1 MRDFQIF
8 SDSACDLPE
17 QFITDYD
24 IKVIPFYV
32 SFEQDIYY
40 KENIDITKEAFYERL
55 EQEHGNVLT
64 SLPSVQEYMNEFRAS
79 IRKGL
84 DILCICLSQK
94 FSGSYQSAMNAKTI
108 LEEQHPEARIQI
120 IDSMQATAGQGL
132 LLLQAARMK
141 RQLYSI
147 EKVVEMLEFIKP
159 TARIMFTVD
168 TLEYLMKGRRIGKA
182 ITLAG
187 DMLDIKSLIQLKDGE
202 LIPYSKVLGRK
213 NSLER
218 LLSMTEEYFQ
228 QTGEQT
234 EDYDFCIANATTES
248 DALHLQSLL
257 ERYIDRKSDYPIF
270 SIGVTI
276 GTYTGPGGIG
286 ICFIKKYD
294 RVSREESK

>member
-8 SDSACDLPE
+8 SDSSCDLPE
-17 QFITDYD
+17 LLIAKHD

-40 KENIDITKEAFYERL
+40 KENVDITKDSFYERL
-55 EQEHGNVLT
+55 EKQNAIT

-79 IRKGL
+79 IRKGF

-108 LEEQHPEARIQI
+108 LEEQYPESHIYI
-120 IDSMQATAGQGL
+120 IDSIQATGGQGL
-132 LLLQAARMK
+132 LLLQAVDLK
-141 RQLYSI
+141 NKQYSI
-147 EKVVEMLEFIKP
+147 EKVVDKLEALKP

-168 TLEYLMKGRRIGKA
+168 TLEYLTKGRRIGKA

-187 DMLDIKSLIQLKDGE
+187 DMLDIKSLIQLKEGE
-202 LIPYSKVLGRK
+202 LIPYSKVRGRK

-218 LLSMTEEYFQ
+218 LISMTEEYFTE
-228 QTGEQT
+228 TGEAPQ
-234 EDYDFCIANATTES
+234 DYDFCIANATTMD
-248 DALHLQSLL
+248 DALYLQGLL
-257 ERYIDRKSDYPIF
+257 ENLIGRSPDYPVF
-270 SIGVTI
+270 QIGVTI
-276 GTYTGPGGIG
+276 GTYAGPGGIG

-294 RVSREESK
+294 RL